1 MPAKQL
7 KLIPALPTFD
17 IPDKYKD
24 DEWKV
29 KEWDIYKNA
38 PAKRKSDWN
47 ARSNTT
53 DNIFKFTLCKNPF
66 IVEEFKYFMYY
77 IIEVKQ
83 IRINTFAEYYYL

>member
-38 PAKRKSDWN
+38 PA
-47 ARSNTT
+47 
-53 DNIFKFTLCKNPF
+53 
-66 IVEEFKYFMYY
+66 
-77 IIEVKQ
+77 Q
-83 IRINTFAEYYYL
+83 EYSHY

>member
-47 ARSNTT
+47 AR
-53 DNIFKFTLCKNPF
+53 
-66 IVEEFKYFMYY
+66 
-77 IIEVKQ
+77 
-83 IRINTFAEYYYL
+83 